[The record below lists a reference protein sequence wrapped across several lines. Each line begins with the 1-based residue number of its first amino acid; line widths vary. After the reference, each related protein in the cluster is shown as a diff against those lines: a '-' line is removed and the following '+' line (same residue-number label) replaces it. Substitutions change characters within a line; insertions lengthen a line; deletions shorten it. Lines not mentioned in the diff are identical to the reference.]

1 MLIPRYLSNHT
12 TVKRGRMNHGLSCN
26 RPILG
31 SANGLLLGLLLSS
44 LPLSLSGQIGRSDP
58 DAVSANRFDNGKM
71 WTFEY
76 APTQYFTETYG
87 FEADAAWFERA
98 RLSAVRIPGCSA
110 SFVSPHGLL
119 ATNHHCV
126 RGAVVR
132 VTQPG
137 ETLLDSGFY
146 AASLEAE
153 RRIPGYYA
161 DQLIAIEDV
170 SDEVFAAIDRIDD
183 PAEKDRA
190 RAAVIGEIQASLSAG
205 FLSEGAN
212 IRVQIISLYHG
223 GRYSAYVFRRFTD
236 VRLVFAVELQIGSF
250 GGDPDNFT
258 YPRYALDFAF
268 LRVFDDDGN
277 PYQTDHY
284 FGWGEDGVEEDD
296 IVFVIGNPGPTN
308 RLNTVA
314 QLEFQRDVTVPARV
328 AFFDS
333 RLPALWDFVGEHP
346 EEAERVGIRNRALS
360 LSNSFKANSGRLEA
374 LSDPAIMA
382 RKAIAE
388 RDLRVAIQT
397 RSDLA
402 SSYGNVLDEI
412 AAIQQEKMTHAAT
425 YGAFQSFGNSSSG
438 SATIRRALMAY
449 RMMGAANAAA
459 VGDSL
464 ARIAGHPAELE
475 QLLLTARFADF
486 QRYFGSDHEITSNAL
501 QGMTP
506 AAAAATMIGQS
517 ALGSAASTQ
526 QALAAGTIGR
536 DDPAV
541 SLVAVIQP
549 YYDEYRRDYTRLIA
563 RERQLASDLG
573 RVRFELYGSEIP
585 PDATSS
591 PRITDGV
598 VKRYEY
604 NGTWAPPY
612 TTFFGIYDRYFSH
625 EKKLDW
631 ELPGRWTIPPAGLDL
646 RTPLNFV
653 STADTYGGNSG
664 SPAVTAELELVGL
677 NFDRNNAGLSRDF
690 IYLPERGRNIMVDA
704 RAIRAALHQVYSTDR
719 ILAEIETGRLFT
731 TESHAEG
738 VRR

>member
-236 VRLVFAVELQIGSF
+236 VRLVFAV
-250 GGDPDNFT
+250 
-258 YPRYALDFAF
+258 
-268 LRVFDDDGN
+268 
-277 PYQTDHY
+277 
-284 FGWGEDGVEEDD
+284 
-296 IVFVIGNPGPTN
+296 
-308 RLNTVA
+308 
-314 QLEFQRDVTVPARV
+314 
-328 AFFDS
+328 
-333 RLPALWDFVGEHP
+333 
-346 EEAERVGIRNRALS
+346 
-360 LSNSFKANSGRLEA
+360 
-374 LSDPAIMA
+374 
-382 RKAIAE
+382 
-388 RDLRVAIQT
+388 
-397 RSDLA
+397 
-402 SSYGNVLDEI
+402 
-412 AAIQQEKMTHAAT
+412 
-425 YGAFQSFGNSSSG
+425 
-438 SATIRRALMAY
+438 
-449 RMMGAANAAA
+449 
-459 VGDSL
+459 
-464 ARIAGHPAELE
+464 
-475 QLLLTARFADF
+475 
-486 QRYFGSDHEITSNAL
+486 
-501 QGMTP
+501 
-506 AAAAATMIGQS
+506 
-517 ALGSAASTQ
+517 
-526 QALAAGTIGR
+526 
-536 DDPAV
+536 
-541 SLVAVIQP
+541 
-549 YYDEYRRDYTRLIA
+549 
-563 RERQLASDLG
+563 
-573 RVRFELYGSEIP
+573 
-585 PDATSS
+585 
-591 PRITDGV
+591 
-598 VKRYEY
+598 
-604 NGTWAPPY
+604 
-612 TTFFGIYDRYFSH
+612 
-625 EKKLDW
+625 
-631 ELPGRWTIPPAGLDL
+631 
-646 RTPLNFV
+646 
-653 STADTYGGNSG
+653 
-664 SPAVTAELELVGL
+664 
-677 NFDRNNAGLSRDF
+677 
-690 IYLPERGRNIMVDA
+690 
-704 RAIRAALHQVYSTDR
+704 
-719 ILAEIETGRLFT
+719 
-731 TESHAEG
+731 
-738 VRR
+738 